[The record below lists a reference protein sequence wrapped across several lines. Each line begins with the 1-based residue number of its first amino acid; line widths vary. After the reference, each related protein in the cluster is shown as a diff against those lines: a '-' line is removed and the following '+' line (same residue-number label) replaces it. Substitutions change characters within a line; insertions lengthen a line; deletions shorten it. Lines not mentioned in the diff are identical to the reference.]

1 MVGCCSTWTF
11 HDLRHILGPGIAMT
25 CSPHASW
32 ILGETHPHHVPALR
46 RLPSEHLPQHTPL
59 RTVHSSAI
67 VYYISIYFT
76 LLFYCTISWY
86 ITVCRCLQMFA
97 ASLLSMHYHAFTC
110 FCSVAPLRSQPLRSQ
125 RISRGLAWE
134 CVRFCS
140 KVLRK
145 GKQIQKCVLFTVVP
159 CLESNWRDKKR
170 STKTVSL
177 GSIKFQF
184 LCASSW
190 QSIQV

>member
-1 MVGCCSTWTF
+1 MPSSQETTSGVDSANFSMMTWHITAARHNTSHF
-11 HDLRHILGPGIAMT
+11 GPRYCNDMFTSCFMDLRWNAS
-25 CSPHASW
+25 SPCARS
-32 ILGETHPHHVPALR
+32 TKAALR
-46 RLPSEHLPQHTPL
+46 ASTSAHSIAHCPQFCNWL
-59 RTVHSSAI
+59 L
-67 VYYISIYFT
+67 YFT
-76 LLFYCTISWY
+76 FLFYCTVSWY

-170 STKTVSL
+170 STKTVCL
-177 GSIKFQF
+177 GYR
-184 LCASSW
+184 LH
-190 QSIQV
+190 